1 VIAWILS
8 RGRLPYIAAIF
19 DDRAAAERYLEA
31 LPEAVRSVSSVVWR
45 ADLSLPCY
53 FSEDETG
60 FQALSEAEARSWVAA
75 LGAREADS
83 DGAYGI
89 LYRIEA
95 PFLPAVA
102 GADEMGRLP
111 HVHLEARHLAAA
123 VQSGTSALWERLRG

>member
-1 VIAWILS
+1 MIAWILS

-19 DDRAAAERYLEA
+19 DDRDAAERYLGV
-31 LPEAVRSVSSVVWR
+31 LPEAVRGASSVAWR

-53 FSEDETG
+53 FAEDEAG

-75 LGAREADS
+75 LSAGEADS

-102 GADEMGRLP
+102 GGDEMGRLP
-111 HVHLEARHLAAA
+111 HVHLEAHHLAAA
-123 VQSGTSALWERLRG
+123 AQAGIAALWERLRG